1 MKNYYEL
8 YDEIIRNILAIFATP
23 CDKEGDG
30 HKPPVEIKFDKKM
43 VKEKLIEEFK
53 KEFLVRH
60 TISFQSFN
68 DREFNN
74 DQEVEELCRTIK
86 NEYPLLSPSIPL
98 SGTEWLNKFLQI
110 GCFYDNLKAKHTRI
124 EFDKY
129 TEQLIQE
136 TSLYRRNYFEY
147 LGEYKQMKIIRLN
160 RLLLEA
166 VYPKI
171 TPKFMDYFYSAKVSY
186 YMGPYAKEAFRD
198 VFFDDIEKRYFLD
211 YRVADIALQHEGI
224 YDLMQ
229 IDYKKL
235 IGQHAY
241 SKEFSKFSQHIY
253 HRAVVDIPLLLVGE
267 TGTGKEL
274 CARAIHLISKRRQ
287 APFVEINC
295 TAIPET
301 LLESELFGVI
311 KDYPGFHRNM
321 ELKGKILA
329 ANGGTVFLDEI
340 GKMPKNL
347 QAKILKVIEDKNV
360 SKLGSDEVKKIDIR
374 FIAAVQPK
382 DIKEDSILPDLKYR
396 LGYPDIVIMP
406 TLKERMNELG
416 ETLLNISLNR
426 TIKKMGTVNPD
437 LKIDPAL
444 IDKLKSRTYEGN
456 FRELEGIY
464 RMAILDAK
472 AEATPSRHWSIKY
485 DDFCNGMYVK
495 KISAKNIR
503 YFDAAYIKD
512 KPIQDIPV
520 TEGLFEQVPLK
531 SIVEYAEKEASKII
545 KEKVK
550 NIVADGRNIK
560 DVLISEGVSEKEY
573 QNILG
578 KIKRYTGKGINEI
591 KKDLQNTSGQTSS
604 QNNY

>member
-8 YDEIIRNILAIFATP
+8 YDEIIRNVLASFAPP
-23 CDKEGDG
+23 CGNEGDG
-30 HKPPVEIKFDKKM
+30 NKPPVEIKFDKKM

-53 KEFLVRH
+53 KEFLGRH
-60 TISFQSFN
+60 TISFQSFE

-74 DQEVEELCRTIK
+74 DQEVEELYRTIK
-86 NEYPLLSPSIPL
+86 NDYPLLSPSIPVG
-98 SGTEWLNKFLQI
+98 GTEWLNKFLQI
-110 GCFYDNLKAKHTRI
+110 GCFYDNLKAKHRRI

-129 TEQLIQE
+129 TKQLIQE
-136 TSLYRRNYFEY
+136 TSLYRRNYFQY
-147 LGEYKQMKIIRLN
+147 LGGYKQMKIIRLN

-171 TPKFMDYFYSAKVSY
+171 TPKFMDYFFSAKVSY

-211 YRVADIALQHEGI
+211 YRVADVALQHEGI

-229 IDYKKL
+229 IDYKKI

-311 KDYPGFHRNM
+311 KDYPGFQRNM

-382 DIKEDSILPDLKYR
+382 DIKEDNILPDLKYR

-426 TIKKMGTVNPD
+426 TIKKMRTVNPD

-444 IDKLKSRTYEGN
+444 IDNLKSRTYEGN

-472 AEATPSRHWSIKY
+472 AEATPEKY
-485 DDFCNGMYVK
+485 WPVKFDDFCAGLYVN
-495 KISAKNIR
+495 KITEKNIR
-503 YFDAAYIKD
+503 GLDRVVIDDQPLQGIK
-512 KPIQDIPV
+512 KPDNS
-520 TEGLFEQVPLK
+520 FEQVPLK
-531 SIVEYAEKEASKII
+531 SIVECAEKEASKII
-545 KEKVK
+545 EERVK
-550 NIVADGRNIK
+550 KIVSEGRNIK

-573 QNILG
+573 QNVLG
-578 KIKRYTGKGINEI
+578 KIKRYMGKGINDM
-591 KKDLQNTSGQTSS
+591 KKSLQNSTSRA
-604 QNNY
+604 NI

>member
-1 MKNYYEL
+1 MKNLYEL
-8 YDEIIRNILAIFATP
+8 YDEIIRNVLERFVSP
-23 CDKEGDG
+23 CDSDGDRD
-30 HKPPVEIKFDKKM
+30 KPPVEIKFDKKM
-43 VKEKLIEEFK
+43 VKEELIEEFK
-53 KEFLVRH
+53 KEFLGRH
-60 TISFQSFN
+60 TISFQSFE

-74 DQEVEELCRTIK
+74 DQEVEELYRTIK
-86 NEYPLLSPSIPL
+86 NDYPLLSPSIPVG
-98 SGTEWLNKFLQI
+98 GTEWLNKFLQI
-110 GCFYDNLKAKHTRI
+110 GCFYDNLKAKHRRI

-129 TEQLIQE
+129 TKQLIQE
-136 TSLYRRNYFEY
+136 TSLYRRNYFQY
-147 LGEYKQMKIIRLN
+147 LGGYKQMKIIRLN

-171 TPKFMDYFYSAKVSY
+171 TPKFMDYFFSAKVSY

-211 YRVADIALQHEGI
+211 YRVADVALQHEGI

-229 IDYKKL
+229 IDYKKI
-235 IGQHAY
+235 IGQYAY

-311 KDYPGFHRNM
+311 KNYPGFQKNM
-321 ELKGKILA
+321 ELKGKISA

-347 QAKILKVIEDKNV
+347 QAKILKVIEDKKI
-360 SKLGSDEVKKIDIR
+360 SKLGSEEVQKIDIR

-382 DIKEDSILPDLKYR
+382 DIKENSILSDLKYR

-416 ETLLNISLNR
+416 ETLLNISLHR
-426 TIKKMGTVNPD
+426 IIKKMRTVNPD

-444 IDKLKSRTYEGN
+444 IDNLKSRTYEGN

-472 AEATPSRHWSIKY
+472 AEATPEKY
-485 DDFCNGMYVK
+485 WPMKFDDFCAGLYVN
-495 KISAKNIR
+495 KINEKNIR
-503 YFDAAYIKD
+503 GLDRVGIDDQPLQGIK
-512 KPIQDIPV
+512 KPDNS
-520 TEGLFEQVPLK
+520 FEQVPLK

-545 KEKVK
+545 EKRVK
-550 NIVADGRNIK
+550 KIVSEGRNIK
-560 DVLISEGVSEKEY
+560 DVLMSEGVSEKEY
-573 QNILG
+573 QNVLG
-578 KIKRYTGKGINEI
+578 KIKRYMGKGINDM
-591 KKDLQNTSGQTSS
+591 KKSLQNSTSRA
-604 QNNY
+604 NI